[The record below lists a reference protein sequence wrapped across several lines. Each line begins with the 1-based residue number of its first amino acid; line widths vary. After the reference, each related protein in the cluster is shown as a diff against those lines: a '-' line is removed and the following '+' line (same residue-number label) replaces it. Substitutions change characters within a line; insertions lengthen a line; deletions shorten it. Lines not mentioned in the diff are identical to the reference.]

1 MNSAPDGHAPQ
12 AEEPTPPP
20 APLHGRRR
28 ATAAPEGRVNGVGR
42 VDPEPPVAS
51 ESAVPPESSESPK
64 DGAVSSAR
72 TVEPESP
79 LDPARRG
86 EEGARRAGLGAVLQE
101 EEFSVSDAIG
111 GPRGIAESVLPTLLF
126 VVLFAATQSVMVAG
140 IAAVAV
146 VVVLLIARIVQRQ
159 SPATVLG
166 GLLGVA
172 LGAILAIR
180 SGEGSDFYWPGIVT
194 NAVTLTVLLISLA
207 LRRPLVGIMVGLLDT
222 RVKDWTE
229 DADAR
234 RVYGRAT
241 LLFVGLYVAKLAVQL
256 PLLLT
261 GQVAAL
267 GIAKIAMGLPAFAV
281 IVYLVWLMHRGVLA
295 RREARAA

>member
-1 MNSAPDGHAPQ
+1 MSSTPDGPAPQ
-12 AEEPTPPP
+12 AEEPTPLP

-28 ATAAPEGRVNGVGR
+28 ATTASVGR
-42 VDPEPPVAS
+42 QDRESREVPKESVDPES
-51 ESAVPPESSESPK
+51 
-64 DGAVSSAR
+64 R
-72 TVEPESP
+72 
-79 LDPARRG
+79 LDPAVSG
-86 EEGARRAGLGAVLQE
+86 EEEGTRRAGLGAVLQE

-126 VVLFAATQSVMVAG
+126 VVLFAVTQSVMVAG

-194 NAVTLTVLLISLA
+194 NAVTLTILLISLA
-207 LRRPLVGIMVGLLDT
+207 LRRPLVGIMVGLLDP

-229 DADAR
+229 DPDAR

-241 LLFVGLYVAKLAVQL
+241 LLFVGLYAAKIAVQL

-295 RREARAA
+295 RREARGA

>member
-1 MNSAPDGHAPQ
+1 MNHAPDGPAPQ
-12 AEEPTPPP
+12 AENSTTTPP
-20 APLHGRRR
+20 PLHGRRR
-28 ATAAPEGRVNGVGR
+28 ATASPAPARGEDQKDPGGGGSPERL
-42 VDPEPPVAS
+42 VDPERPQDPP
-51 ESAVPPESSESPK
+51 
-64 DGAVSSAR
+64 
-72 TVEPESP
+72 
-79 LDPARRG
+79 PADEERG
-86 EEGARRAGLGAVLQE
+86 RRAGLGAVLQE

-194 NAVTLTVLLISLA
+194 NAITLTILLISLA
-207 LRRPLVGIMVGLLDT
+207 LRKPLVGIMVGLLDP
-222 RVKDWTE
+222 RVKDWAE
-229 DADAR
+229 DPDSR

-241 LLFVGLYVAKLAVQL
+241 LLFVGLYAAKLAVQL

-295 RREARAA
+295 RREARGA